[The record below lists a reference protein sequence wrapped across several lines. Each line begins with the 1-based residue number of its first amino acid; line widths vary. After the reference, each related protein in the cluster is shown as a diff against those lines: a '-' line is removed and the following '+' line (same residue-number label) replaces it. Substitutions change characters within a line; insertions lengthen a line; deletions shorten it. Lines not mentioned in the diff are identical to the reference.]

1 MSRPVRVNP
10 ILLMLVLSRS
20 HAHRLKPCRTVRC
33 IHLSSPRIMCCQ
45 HPSASASAGAAAAAS
60 TDRLHNYAAA
70 RAGRA
75 VQKMT
80 YDRRDGVDYM
90 LMLSAFTFAAHLC
103 FSHPALQWLSTVT
116 ALLSTFLGVCFVVRH
131 GFTPAW
137 PTFVSQ
143 PLSVP
148 ALIADRL
155 ANLSPLVCA
164 RAALALGETVLIR
177 ATPEWRWHFA
187 GGMRL
192 TGAVLILVHLACT
205 TAFRMRILWDHLHQQ
220 DLVRGALART
230 SWRLEAESPL
240 LPWLLVHGWVTGLAA
255 NLAAVMPWAALLC
268 VREQSLLLL
277 PLALVADVL
286 CTGLLRGV
294 RSVIESINEAFYRN
308 HWLEHHSRLH
318 FVYLHG
324 MHHDALPFGAI
335 AVGEEGVLGELVRRV
350 FAVERNAFMSH
361 LSLFQS
367 STLETLKAMVWHQYI
382 PGIFPYTRVNVM
394 IENHHIEHHFL
405 RMKPLAFGSKI
416 RLGSKESA
424 FATYRLDEME
434 ASGYEPDNPTWQ
446 RFVSLHRAEE
456 GSLEALSRPTGWW
469 EKLAGPAN
477 IESDA

>member
-1 MSRPVRVNP
+1 VALAWFTLVWIVLQGAFGAWTVTLKLKPLVVTAHLLGGMVLFGLLLAQSVRVAGHPP
-10 ILLMLVLSRS
+10 ID
-20 HAHRLKPCRTVRC
+20 
-33 IHLSSPRIMCCQ
+33 PR
-45 HPSASASAGAAAAAS
+45 
-60 TDRLHNYAAA
+60 A
-70 RAGRA
+70 RR
-75 VQKMT
+75 
-80 YDRRDGVDYM
+80 
-90 LMLSAFTFAAHLC
+90 FTG
-103 FSHPALQWLSTVT
+103 W
-116 ALLSTFLGVCFVVRH
+116 
-131 GFTPAW
+131 
-137 PTFVSQ
+137 
-143 PLSVP
+143 
-148 ALIADRL
+148 
-155 ANLSPLVCA
+155 
-164 RAALALGETVLIR
+164 AALALGETVLIR

-405 RMKPLAFGSKI
+405 RMKPLAFGSNTHA
-416 RLGSKESA
+416 RECSGLGPS
-424 FATYRLDEME
+424 
-434 ASGYEPDNPTWQ
+434 P
-446 RFVSLHRAEE
+446 
-456 GSLEALSRPTGWW
+456 
-469 EKLAGPAN
+469 
-477 IESDA
+477 